1 MVFSSIVF
9 LFLFLPIVLIIYYLI
24 PKIKYKN
31 IFLLIASLLFYA
43 YGEPKFVLIMMF
55 SVIINYLLGFIIEYS
70 KKISL
75 LVGRLSLLLVVIVNV
90 GLLFYYK
97 YYDFFIENLNGI
109 FGLELPLKHIILPIG
124 ISFFT
129 FQIMSYQFDLYL
141 NKVKLQ
147 KNPLKLGLY
156 ISLFPQLIA
165 GPIVRYKDMSN
176 QIDNRTLSIDYFT
189 EGVKRF
195 IIGLAK
201 KVLIADSFGI
211 IADYVFSLQS
221 NELSTMLAWGGG
233 NSIYI
238 TNIF

>member
-55 SVIINYLLGFIIEYS
+55 SIIINYLLGFIIEYS
-70 KKISL
+70 KKYSL
-75 LVGRLSLLLVVIVNV
+75 IIRRLSLLLVVIVNV

-176 QIDNRTLSIDYFT
+176 QIDN
-189 EGVKRF
+189 
-195 IIGLAK
+195 
-201 KVLIADSFGI
+201 
-211 IADYVFSLQS
+211 SL
-221 NELSTMLAWGGG
+221 LLV
-233 NSIYI
+233 
-238 TNIF
+238 